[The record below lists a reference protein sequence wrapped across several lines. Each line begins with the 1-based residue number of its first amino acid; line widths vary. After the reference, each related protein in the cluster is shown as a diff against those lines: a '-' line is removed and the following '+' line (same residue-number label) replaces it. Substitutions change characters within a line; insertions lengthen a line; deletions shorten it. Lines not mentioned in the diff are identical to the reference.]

1 MNLLQESVGH
11 DKYHHQVRTFPKS
24 SQVLYIQ
31 ASRPKNPQIQKCIKR
46 LSAKK
51 LFGHPHVKQYLLKI
65 GPIFIMIK
73 MIKAILPSAREGE
86 LIDESYGI

>member
-24 SQVLYIQ
+24 SQALYIQ

-46 LSAKK
+46 L
-51 LFGHPHVKQYLLKI
+51 
-65 GPIFIMIK
+65 
-73 MIKAILPSAREGE
+73 
-86 LIDESYGI
+86 